1 MYTVKI
7 WKRAHGPGPPQ
18 SQKVQSFC
26 EKGPGLFYPGPHR
39 TGYAQNLFNSCK
51 TCDNIIKYIYTESF
65 IRLFVFHNYFAT
77 FCTFFA
83 TFFNNFFQILVTIF
97 DNL

>member
-7 WKRAHGPGPPQ
+7 CKGGHGPGPPQ
-18 SQKVQSFC
+18 SQKVQCFC
-26 EKGPGLFYPGPHR
+26 EKGPGFLSPPR

-65 IRLFVFHNYFAT
+65 IRLFVFHNYF
-77 FCTFFA
+77 CNFFA
-83 TFFNNFFQILVTIF
+83 TLLQLFQILVTIF

>member
-7 WKRAHGPGPPQ
+7 CKGGHGPGPPQ

-26 EKGPGLFYPGPHR
+26 EKGTGCFIPAPHR
-39 TGYAQNLFNSCK
+39 TGYAQNPFNSCK
-51 TCDNIIKYIYTESF
+51 TCDNIMKYIYTESF

-77 FCTFFA
+77 VLQLF
-83 TFFNNFFQILVTIF
+83 LW
-97 DNL
+97 